1 MNNNNNLKEEGFN
14 WPVVIK
20 NANPRAS
27 LDYYYGPYTSLSDLE
42 DDSIM
47 PSSLKTLGFTA
58 AVKTDDDISEYWWT
72 GSKWEKKGVESTN
85 IVRLVGI
92 VDSVSALDSITSKS
106 NGDMYLVKDGD
117 EYKEYIWVDDK
128 ASWELLGSRTSQLN
142 SGLTITGASGALTV
156 GSSTNRSSGT
166 YDGSQAIQLDMSGFL
181 TSSSA
186 QSTYLTKTDAS
197 SNYLSKSNVKV
208 WDFKNGSDTSTY
220 GNKIAT
226 LAIKTPCQRATLIIA
241 GKQGWNGT
249 NTGATWLFQIS
260 QNYQGDS
267 GVQLGVTGVMLHGMA
282 ASTSPDVKQTDPSPA
297 WRLLAKW
304 ESEGKYSLY
313 WIPKSGCNYY
323 SFTAT
328 FISASG
334 YTVTEVA
341 GSTGVLSSSDSVP
354 TVDGKAYGVLEAYIG
369 KVVNT
374 ALLDSTSTTLKETMD
389 TKISTAISNLGDS
402 YLTKTDASNTYLTET
417 DASNTYAT
425 ISSVGSQINNFH
437 TLFQEVLGRIEGVVV
452 RTSNGD
458 LYTVSDPSTSGDK
471 TALNVNIDTTGK
483 LTSATSL
490 NAVTLNL
497 SGYGYSS
504 SDARLKKNVQTLDK
518 ASDMLGRLRVVSF
531 EWNEDAEKRGG
542 HTDGEQG
549 IGFIAQEAEEA
560 GIPGLVSEMS
570 GGYKGVDYERVVPL
584 LVKETQELRGIIEKQ
599 KDELKGIHAMIQI
612 LLEHTLKKL

>member
-1 MNNNNNLKEEGFN
+1 MNNNKNIKEEGFN

-58 AVKTDDDISEYWWT
+58 AVKTDDGIAEYWWT

-92 VDSVSALDSITSKS
+92 VDSVSALSSITSKS

-117 EYKEYIWVDDK
+117 EYKEYIWVDYK

-156 GSSTNRSSGT
+156 GKSANRSSGT

-186 QSTYLTKTDAS
+186 KNTYLTKTDAAS
-197 SNYLSKSNVKV
+197 SYLSKSNIKV
-208 WDFKNGSDTSTY
+208 WDFMNGTGTSTY

-267 GVQLGVTGVMLHGMA
+267 GVQLGVTGVMLHGTA
-282 ASTSPDVKQTDPSPA
+282 ASTSPDVKQTDPWPA

-304 ESEGKYSLY
+304 ESDGKYSLY

-334 YTVTEVA
+334 YTVTEVS

-374 ALLDSTSTTLKETMD
+374 ALLDSTSTTLEKTMD
-389 TKISTAISNLGDS
+389 TKISTAISNLGDT
-402 YLTKTDASNTYLTET
+402 YLTKTDASKTYET
-417 DASNTYAT
+417 S
-425 ISSVGSQINNFH
+425 SSVNGKFK
-437 TLFQEVLGRIEGVVV
+437 EVLGRIEGVVV

-458 LYTVSDPSTSGDK
+458 LYTVSDPSTSDDK

-504 SDARLKKNVQTLDK
+504 SDARLKKNVQTLGK

-560 GIPGLVSEMS
+560 GIPGLVSEMG

-612 LLEHTLKKL
+612 LLERALKKL

>member
-1 MNNNNNLKEEGFN
+1 MNNNNNLNENGFN

-42 DDSIM
+42 DDSIL
-47 PSSLKTLGFTA
+47 PSTLKTLGFTV
-58 AVKTDDDISEYWWT
+58 AVKTNDGIVEYWWT

-92 VDSVSALDSITSKS
+92 VDSVSALNSITSKV

-128 ASWELLGSRTSQLN
+128 AKWELLGSRTSQLN

-156 GSSTNRSSGT
+156 GTSTNRSSGT
-166 YDGSQAIQLDMSGFL
+166 YDGSQAMHLDMSGFL
-181 TSSSA
+181 PSSTASD
-186 QSTYLTKTDAS
+186 TYLTKTDAS

-208 WDFKNGSDTSTY
+208 WSFQNGTGTSAY

-226 LAIKTPCQRATLIIA
+226 LDIKTPCQRATLIIA

-249 NTGATWLFQIS
+249 NTGATWIFQIS
-260 QNYQGDS
+260 QNYQSDN

-282 ASTSPDVKQTDPSPA
+282 ASTAADVAQTEPSPA
-297 WRLLAKW
+297 WRFLAKW
-304 ESEGKYSLY
+304 ESNGKYSLY
-313 WIPKSGCNYY
+313 WIPKSGCAYY

-328 FISASG
+328 FISSSG
-334 YTVTEVA
+334 YTVTEVS
-341 GSTGVLSSSDSVP
+341 GGTGLLSSSDSVP

-374 ALLDSTSTTLKETMD
+374 ALLDST
-389 TKISTAISNLGDS
+389 ISTAISNLGDT
-402 YLTKTDASNTYLTET
+402 YITKTEASK
-417 DASNTYAT
+417 TYAT
-425 ISSVGSQINNFH
+425 HSDVADQINTFK
-437 TLFQEVLGRIEGVVV
+437 TIFDEVLGRIKGVIV

-458 LYTVSDPSTSGDK
+458 LYTVSDPSTTDSK

-483 LTSATSL
+483 LTSAASL

-504 SDARLKKNVQTLDK
+504 SDARLKKNIQTLGK

-542 HTDGEQG
+542 HTDGEQD

-584 LVKETQELRGIIEKQ
+584 LVKETQELRCIIEKQ
-599 KDELKGIHAMIQI
+599 KDELKGIHAMIQT
-612 LLEHTLKKL
+612 LLDQALKKL

>member
-1 MNNNNNLKEEGFN
+1 MNNNKKLKEEGFN

-58 AVKTDDDISEYWWT
+58 AVKTDDGIAEYWWT

-92 VDSVSALDSITSKS
+92 VDSVSALSSITSKS

-117 EYKEYIWVDDK
+117 EYKEYIWVDYK

-156 GSSTNRSSGT
+156 GKSANRSSGT

-186 QSTYLTKTDAS
+186 QNTYLTKTDAAS
-197 SNYLSKSNVKV
+197 SYLSKSNIKV
-208 WDFKNGSDTSTY
+208 WDFMNGTGTSTY

-267 GVQLGVTGVMLHGMA
+267 GVQLGVTGVMLHGTA
-282 ASTSPDVKQTDPSPA
+282 ASTSPDVKQTDPWPA

-304 ESEGKYSLY
+304 ESDGKYSLY

-334 YTVTEVA
+334 YTVTEVS

-374 ALLDSTSTTLKETMD
+374 ALLDSTSTTLEKTMD
-389 TKISTAISNLGDS
+389 TKISTAISNLGDT
-402 YLTKTDASNTYLTET
+402 YLTKTDASKTYET
-417 DASNTYAT
+417 S
-425 ISSVGSQINNFH
+425 SSVNGKFK
-437 TLFQEVLGRIEGVVV
+437 EVLGRIEGVVV

-458 LYTVSDPSTSGDK
+458 LYTVSDPSTSDDK

-504 SDARLKKNVQTLDK
+504 SDARLKKNVQTLGK

-560 GIPGLVSEMS
+560 GIPGLVSEMG

-612 LLEHTLKKL
+612 LLERALKKL

>member
-1 MNNNNNLKEEGFN
+1 MNNNKNLNEEGFN

-20 NANPRAS
+20 NPNPRAN

-42 DDSIM
+42 NDSVL
-47 PSSLKTLGFTA
+47 PSALKTLGFTA
-58 AVKTDDDISEYWWT
+58 AVKTDDGIAEYWWT

-156 GSSTNRSSGT
+156 GTSANRSSGT

-181 TSSSA
+181 TSSAA
-186 QSTYLTKTDAS
+186 QNTYISKTDAA
-197 SNYLSKSNVKV
+197 SNYVSKTNVKV
-208 WDFKNGSDTSTY
+208 WDFKNGTGTSAY

-249 NTGATWLFQIS
+249 NTGATWIFQIS
-260 QNYQGDS
+260 QNYQGDN

-282 ASTSPDVKQTDPSPA
+282 ASTSPDVAQTDPSPA

-304 ESEGKYSLY
+304 ESDGKYSLY
-313 WIPKSGCNYY
+313 WIPKSGCTYY

-328 FISASG
+328 FISVSG
-334 YTVTEVA
+334 YTVTEVS
-341 GSTGVLSSSDSVP
+341 GSTGILSSSDSVP

-374 ALLDSTSTTLKETMD
+374 ALLDSTSTSLKETMD
-389 TKISTAISNLGDS
+389 TKISTAIANLGDT
-402 YLTKTDASNTYLTET
+402 YLTKTEASK
-417 DASNTYAT
+417 TYAT
-425 ISSVGSQINNFH
+425 PTSVADQINTFK
-437 TLFQEVLGRIEGVVV
+437 TIFDGVLSRIQGVVV

-458 LYTVSDPSTSGDK
+458 LYTVSDPSTSNDK

-504 SDARLKKNVQTLDK
+504 SDARLKKNVQTLGK

-584 LVKETQELRGIIEKQ
+584 LVKETQELRDVIEKQ

-612 LLEHTLKKL
+612 LLEQALKKL

>member
-1 MNNNNNLKEEGFN
+1 MNNNKNLNVEGFN

-42 DDSIM
+42 DDSIC

-58 AVKTDDDISEYWWT
+58 AVKTDDGISEYWWT

-156 GSSTNRSSGT
+156 GTSTNRSSGT

-186 QSTYLTKTDAS
+186 KDTYLTKTDAA
-197 SNYLSKSNVKV
+197 SNYLSKSNIKV
-208 WDFKNGSDTSTY
+208 WEFKNGSGTSTY

-267 GVQLGVTGVMLHGMA
+267 GVQLGVTGVMLHGTA

-304 ESEGKYSLY
+304 ESDGKYSLY

-334 YTVTEVA
+334 YTVTEVS
-341 GSTGVLSSSDSVP
+341 GSTGILSSSDSVP

-389 TKISTAISNLGDS
+389 TKISTAISSLGDT
-402 YLTKTDASNTYLTET
+402 YLTKTDASK
-417 DASNTYAT
+417 TYAT
-425 ISSVGSQINNFH
+425 SSSVGNQINSFN
-437 TLFQEVLGRIEGVVV
+437 TLFKEVLGRIEGVVV

-458 LYTVSDPSTSGDK
+458 LYTVSDPSTSDDK

-504 SDARLKKNVQTLDK
+504 SDARLKKNVQTLDN

-542 HTDGEQG
+542 HTNGEQG
-549 IGFIAQEAEEA
+549 IGFIAQEAEES
-560 GIPGLVSEMS
+560 GTPGLVSEMS

-599 KDELKGIHAMIQI
+599 KDELKGIHAMIQT

>member
-1 MNNNNNLKEEGFN
+1 MNNNKNLNEEGFN

-20 NANPRAS
+20 NPNPRAN

-42 DDSIM
+42 NDSVL
-47 PSSLKTLGFTA
+47 PSALKTLGFTA
-58 AVKTDDDISEYWWT
+58 AVKTDDGIAEYWWT

-156 GSSTNRSSGT
+156 GTSANRSSGT

-181 TSSSA
+181 TSSAA
-186 QSTYLTKTDAS
+186 QNTYISKTDAA
-197 SNYLSKSNVKV
+197 SNYVSKSNVKV
-208 WDFKNGSDTSTY
+208 WDFKNGTGTSAY

-249 NTGATWLFQIS
+249 NTGATWIFQIS
-260 QNYQGDS
+260 QNYQGDN

-282 ASTSPDVKQTDPSPA
+282 ASTSPDVAQTDPSPA

-304 ESEGKYSLY
+304 ESDGKYSLY
-313 WIPKSGCNYY
+313 WIPKSGCIYY

-328 FISASG
+328 FISVSG
-334 YTVTEVA
+334 YTVTEVS
-341 GSTGVLSSSDSVP
+341 GSTGILSSSDSVP

-374 ALLDSTSTTLKETMD
+374 ALLDSTSTSLKETMD
-389 TKISTAISNLGDS
+389 TKISTAIANLGDT
-402 YLTKTDASNTYLTET
+402 YLTKTEASK
-417 DASNTYAT
+417 TYAT
-425 ISSVGSQINNFH
+425 PTSVADQINTFK
-437 TLFQEVLGRIEGVVV
+437 TIFDGVLSRIQGVVV

-458 LYTVSDPSTSGDK
+458 LYTVSDPSTSNDK

-504 SDARLKKNVQTLDK
+504 SDARLKKNVQTLGK

-584 LVKETQELRGIIEKQ
+584 LVKETQELRGVIEKQ

-612 LLEHTLKKL
+612 LLEQALKKL

>member
-1 MNNNNNLKEEGFN
+1 MNNNKNLNEEGFN

-20 NANPRAS
+20 NPNPRAN

-42 DDSIM
+42 NDSVL
-47 PSSLKTLGFTA
+47 PSALKTLGFTA
-58 AVKTDDDISEYWWT
+58 AVKTDDGIAEYWWT

-156 GSSTNRSSGT
+156 GTSANRSSGT

-181 TSSSA
+181 TSSAA
-186 QSTYLTKTDAS
+186 QNTYISKTDAA
-197 SNYLSKSNVKV
+197 SNYVSKTNVKV
-208 WDFKNGSDTSTY
+208 WDFKNGTGTSAY

-226 LAIKTPCQRATLIIA
+226 LAIKTPCQRATLIVA

-249 NTGATWLFQIS
+249 NTGATWIFQIS
-260 QNYQGDS
+260 QNYQGDN

-282 ASTSPDVKQTDPSPA
+282 ASTSPDVAQTDPSPA

-304 ESEGKYSLY
+304 ESDGKYSLY
-313 WIPKSGCNYY
+313 WIPKSGCAYY

-328 FISASG
+328 FISVSG
-334 YTVTEVA
+334 YTVTEVS
-341 GSTGVLSSSDSVP
+341 GSTGILSSSDSVP

-374 ALLDSTSTTLKETMD
+374 ALLDSTSTSLKETMD
-389 TKISTAISNLGDS
+389 TKISTALS
-402 YLTKTDASNTYLTET
+402 
-417 DASNTYAT
+417 
-425 ISSVGSQINNFH
+425 
-437 TLFQEVLGRIEGVVV
+437 RIQGVVV

-458 LYTVSDPSTSGDK
+458 LYTVSDPSTSNDK

-504 SDARLKKNVQTLDK
+504 SDARLKKNVQTLGK

-612 LLEHTLKKL
+612 LLEQALKKL

>member
-1 MNNNNNLKEEGFN
+1 MNNNKNIKEEGFN

-42 DDSIM
+42 NDSIM

-58 AVKTDDDISEYWWT
+58 AVKTDDGIAEYWWT

-92 VDSVSALDSITSKS
+92 VDSVSALSSITSKS

-117 EYKEYIWVDDK
+117 EYKEYIWVDYK

-156 GSSTNRSSGT
+156 GKSANRSSGT

-186 QSTYLTKTDAS
+186 QNTYLTKTDAAS
-197 SNYLSKSNVKV
+197 SYLSKSNIKV
-208 WDFKNGSDTSTY
+208 WDFMNGTGTSTY

-241 GKQGWNGT
+241 GKQGWNDT

-267 GVQLGVTGVMLHGMA
+267 GVQLGVTGVMLHGTA
-282 ASTSPDVKQTDPSPA
+282 ASTSPDVKQTDPWPA

-304 ESEGKYSLY
+304 ESDGKYSLY

-334 YTVTEVA
+334 YTVTEVS

-369 KVVNT
+369 KVE
-374 ALLDSTSTTLKETMD
+374 TS
-389 TKISTAISNLGDS
+389 
-402 YLTKTDASNTYLTET
+402 
-417 DASNTYAT
+417 
-425 ISSVGSQINNFH
+425 SSVNGKFK
-437 TLFQEVLGRIEGVVV
+437 EVLGRIEGVVV

-458 LYTVSDPSTSGDK
+458 LYTVSDPSTSDDK

-504 SDARLKKNVQTLDK
+504 SDARLKKNVQTLGK

-560 GIPGLVSEMS
+560 GIPGLVSEMG

-612 LLEHTLKKL
+612 LLERALKKL

>member
-1 MNNNNNLKEEGFN
+1 MNNNKNLNEEGFN

-20 NANPRAS
+20 NPNPRAN

-42 DDSIM
+42 NDSVL
-47 PSSLKTLGFTA
+47 PSALKTLGFTA
-58 AVKTDDDISEYWWT
+58 AVKTDDGIAEYWWT

-156 GSSTNRSSGT
+156 GTSANRSSGT

-181 TSSSA
+181 TSSAA
-186 QSTYLTKTDAS
+186 QNTYISKTDAA
-197 SNYLSKSNVKV
+197 SNYVSKTNVKV
-208 WDFKNGSDTSTY
+208 WDFKNGTGTSAY

-249 NTGATWLFQIS
+249 NTGATWIFQIS
-260 QNYQGDS
+260 QNYQGDN

-282 ASTSPDVKQTDPSPA
+282 ASTSPDVAQTDPSPA

-304 ESEGKYSLY
+304 ESDGKYSLY
-313 WIPKSGCNYY
+313 WIPKSGCTYY

-328 FISASG
+328 FISVSG
-334 YTVTEVA
+334 YTVTEVS
-341 GSTGVLSSSDSVP
+341 GSTGILSSSDSVP

-389 TKISTAISNLGDS
+389 TKISTAITNLGDT
-402 YLTKTDASNTYLTET
+402 YLTKTEASK
-417 DASNTYAT
+417 TYAT
-425 ISSVGSQINNFH
+425 PTSVADQINTFK
-437 TLFQEVLGRIEGVVV
+437 TIFDGVLSRIQGVVV

-458 LYTVSDPSTSGDK
+458 LYTVSDPSTSNDK

-504 SDARLKKNVQTLDK
+504 SDARLKKNVQTLGK

-584 LVKETQELRGIIEKQ
+584 LVKETQELRDVIEKQ

-612 LLEHTLKKL
+612 LLEQALKKL

>member
-1 MNNNNNLKEEGFN
+1 MNNNKNLNVEGFN
-14 WPVVIK
+14 WPVVVK
-20 NANPRAS
+20 NPNPRAS

-42 DDSIM
+42 DGSIL
-47 PSSLKTLGFTA
+47 PSALKTLGFTA
-58 AVKTDDDISEYWWT
+58 AVKTDNGIAEYWWT

-156 GSSTNRSSGT
+156 GTSANRSSGT

-181 TSSSA
+181 TSSAA
-186 QSTYLTKTDAS
+186 QNTYVSKTDAAS
-197 SNYLSKSNVKV
+197 SYVSKTNIKV
-208 WDFKNGSDTSTY
+208 WDFKNGTGTSTY

-249 NTGATWLFQIS
+249 NTGATWIFQIS
-260 QNYQGDS
+260 QNYQGDN

-282 ASTSPDVKQTDPSPA
+282 ASTSPDVAQTDPSPA

-304 ESEGKYSLY
+304 ESDGKYSLY
-313 WIPKSGCNYY
+313 WIPKSGCSYY

-334 YTVTEVA
+334 YTVTEVS
-341 GSTGVLSSSDSVP
+341 GSTGILSSSDSVP
-354 TVDGKAYGVLEAYIG
+354 TVDGKPYGVLEAYIG
-369 KVVNT
+369 KAVNT
-374 ALLDSTSTTLKETMD
+374 ALLDS
-389 TKISTAISNLGDS
+389 KISSAITNLGDT
-402 YLTKTDASNTYLTET
+402 YLTKTDASKTYET
-417 DASNTYAT
+417 S
-425 ISSVGSQINNFH
+425 SSVDGKINSFDKI
-437 TLFQEVLGRIEGVVV
+437 FKGVLSRIQGVVV
-452 RTSNGD
+452 RMYNGD

-504 SDARLKKNVQTLDK
+504 SDARLKKNIQTLGK

-612 LLEHTLKKL
+612 LLEQALKKL

>member
-1 MNNNNNLKEEGFN
+1 MNNNKNIKEEGFN

-42 DDSIM
+42 NDSIM

-58 AVKTDDDISEYWWT
+58 AVKTDDGIAEYWWT

-92 VDSVSALDSITSKS
+92 VDSVSALSSITSKS

-117 EYKEYIWVDDK
+117 EYKEYIWVDYK

-156 GSSTNRSSGT
+156 GKSANRSSGT

-186 QSTYLTKTDAS
+186 KNTYLTKTDAAS
-197 SNYLSKSNVKV
+197 SYLSKSNIKV
-208 WDFKNGSDTSTY
+208 WDFMNGTGTSTY

-267 GVQLGVTGVMLHGMA
+267 GVQLGVTGVMLHGTA
-282 ASTSPDVKQTDPSPA
+282 ASTSPDVKQTDPWPA

-304 ESEGKYSLY
+304 ESDGKYSLY

-334 YTVTEVA
+334 YTVTEVS

-369 KVVNT
+369 KVE
-374 ALLDSTSTTLKETMD
+374 TS
-389 TKISTAISNLGDS
+389 
-402 YLTKTDASNTYLTET
+402 
-417 DASNTYAT
+417 
-425 ISSVGSQINNFH
+425 SSVNGKFK
-437 TLFQEVLGRIEGVVV
+437 EVLGRIEGVVV

-458 LYTVSDPSTSGDK
+458 LYTVSDPSTSDDK

-504 SDARLKKNVQTLDK
+504 SDARLKKNVQTLGK

-560 GIPGLVSEMS
+560 GIPGLVSEMG

-612 LLEHTLKKL
+612 LLERALKKL